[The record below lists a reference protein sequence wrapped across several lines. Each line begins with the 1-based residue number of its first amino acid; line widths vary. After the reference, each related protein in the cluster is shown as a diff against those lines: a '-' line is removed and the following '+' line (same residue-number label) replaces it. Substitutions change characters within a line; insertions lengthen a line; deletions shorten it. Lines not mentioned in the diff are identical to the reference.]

1 MCNTTQPLAMRARQG
16 GSATLVVALI
26 LLIVTSMI
34 TLYGARNS
42 LMEQRISS
50 NDYRAARLAEASDAG
65 LDHGIAWL
73 ATNANSIGWVAETT
87 APYNVGYERS
97 QNSITTA
104 LGSQHGASIFFRR
117 LTDDS
122 RRLSVVSTA
131 SEKDADGN
139 PTSVART
146 TTTEVIM
153 KTLLAKTPETA
164 ITVDGCMSNIVGTP
178 SASNIDMVDGP
189 LVATS
194 QDLSSTPGCIDTG
207 NLNSSAGDQ
216 PITGNSMI
224 DEAFAPGTL
233 WDSTFGITK
242 AEMQDLAAAQA
253 ASIPNVADRTIIWY
267 NGTTKW
273 QTNIGT
279 ATNPAI
285 LVISNCAA
293 LGAVIYGIV
302 YYEGTCSDQGWGN
315 STVYGSIIG
324 DGSILKLNANA
335 YIEFSKSY
343 LDSFKNQTFGVAAR
357 VPGSW
362 MDDNV

>member
-1 MCNTTQPLAMRARQG
+1 MSKLSKQIFKADRQR

-34 TLYGARNS
+34 TLYGARSS

-50 NDYRAARLAEASDAG
+50 NDYRASRLAEVADAG
-65 LDHGIAWL
+65 IDHGIAWL
-73 ATNANSIGWVAETT
+73 ATNSNNVAWLVETA

-97 QNSITTA
+97 QNTLSA
-104 LGSQHGASIFFRR
+104 DLGSDHGASVFFRR
-117 LTDDS
+117 PTDDS
-122 RRLSVVSTA
+122 RRMQVVSTA
-131 SEKDADGN
+131 NEKDADGN
-139 PTSVART
+139 PTGVART
-146 TTTEVIM
+146 STTEVIM
-153 KTLLAKTPETA
+153 KMLVAKQPVTA
-164 ITVDGCMSNIVGTP
+164 LTVDGCMSNIVGTP

-189 LVATS
+189 LIATS

-207 NLNSSAGDQ
+207 HLNNKVGDQ
-216 PITGNSMI
+216 PLTANSYI
-224 DEAFAPGTL
+224 DEAFPAGTL
-233 WDSTFGITK
+233 WDTTFGITK
-242 AEMQDLAAAQA
+242 AEMQAMAAVQA
-253 ASIPNVADRTIIWY
+253 ASIPSVADRTIIWY

-273 QTNIGT
+273 QTNVGS
-279 ATNPAI
+279 ATKPAI

-335 YIEFSKSY
+335 DIEFSKAY
-343 LDSFKNQTFGVAAR
+343 LDPLKNQSFGVSAR